1 MKTTRKPAL
10 QRQQQGSALL
20 VSLMVMVGLSLL
32 GLGFVAISETESSI
46 SVNQRN
52 YSQTLDVAEAG
63 AKAVVEWFQ
72 NPEWATQ
79 RGLLP
84 PNDNAIK
91 TFRTLA
97 AGPISPYT
105 GYYKTTAAELLCDL
119 PFKPAGNNRLFG
131 DENSA
136 DIIINASKGAVA
148 TDFLA
153 DFNQILFETNEDGG
167 RVTDIRIYAPP
178 MVNATLTEA
187 PVASGLRFFNGGTRY
202 GVATVKVT
210 ATKYMPDNTTVVSQ
224 RAVKMVISDF
234 PFPGPEG
241 PLQSNTGI
249 STAGAFRVHWGKVT
263 SQGDMEL
270 KRPFVSI
277 PWRTAS
283 KQIHLEQ
290 GYEFCPPPCVPP
302 LSAYP
307 TDPASADIDV
317 KHNWLYELLGKSFE
331 DPWYQGRARADIT
344 SDGAITTNQAYA
356 YDAID
361 DDPVGKPIS
370 GFSNQFQNQD
380 VTDEAINKREVLFPK
395 IDYLFWK
402 NIAQSGAAAGTDG
415 IYYLRHSSGTQFT
428 DTKGN
433 TKEFRAW
440 TNTQANPP
448 AKGGFY
454 FFDTTDA
461 SNPQNP
467 DGTTNTTVLTPDIDL
482 QGGGP
487 YQMRGFIYMNFKS
500 FGTQGLGGAAKEY
513 HMPSETYRDVGYRKV
528 NEAGSPGP
536 PAQVY
541 QDFEKDALNIP
552 LPPTNALNGV
562 WDYQDLAWSN
572 GAAAKNGKFDVFVA
586 LHTVVR
592 ESDAL
597 LIPPG
602 PPTID
607 VYGPVSYFEG
617 CTPGDNNYAPANCSE
632 PHEPYINFLYPDAG
646 TSGSGTPVN
655 VVAGWENPLGGNA
668 FGITRWPKKFTDL
681 AETTLVN
688 CTATTPESDCTS
700 NAYDDKG
707 PLVELDRGG
716 NGPVLDGVLYNEGDY
731 SSTGNAMYYGSV
743 LIRGTV
749 GKAGNVDVFF
759 DESLTKG
766 DWQKRF
772 KDLPRVLITSSQTD
786 Q

>member
-72 NPEWATQ
+72 SPEWATQ

-84 PNDNAIK
+84 PNDIAIK

-187 PVASGLRFFNGGTRY
+187 PVGSGLRFYNGGTRY

-290 GYEFCPPPCVPP
+290 GYEFCLAPPCVP

-307 TDPASADIDV
+307 TVAAGTGDLDTE
-317 KHNWLYELLGKSFE
+317 HNWLYELLGKSFE

-344 SDGAITTNQAYA
+344 SDGGITTNQAYA

-361 DDPVGKPIS
+361 DDPVGPIS
-370 GFSNQFQNQD
+370 GYSNQFQNQD
-380 VTDEAINKREVLFPK
+380 VTDESINKREVLFPK

-415 IYYLRHSSGTQFT
+415 IYYLRHAGGTQFT

-461 SNPQNP
+461 SNPQNA
-467 DGTTNTTVLTPDIDL
+467 DGTTNTTVLTPDLDL

-487 YQMRGFIYMNFKS
+487 YQMRGFIYMNFAS
-500 FGTQGLGGAAKEY
+500 FGTQGLAGDVKEY
-513 HMPSETYRDVGYRKV
+513 HMPSETYRDVGYRRV
-528 NEAGSPGP
+528 CEVASCP
-536 PAQVY
+536 PAVQR
-541 QDFEKDALNIP
+541 DFEKDAGFIP

-562 WDYQDLAWSN
+562 WDYQDLPWSN
-572 GAAAKNGKFDVFVA
+572 NAAAKNGKFDVFVA
-586 LHTVVR
+586 AHTVVR
-592 ESDAL
+592 ESDLAL
-597 LIPPG
+597 MPPG
-602 PPTID
+602 PPIT

-617 CTPGDNNYAPANCSE
+617 CVPGDNNTVGSNCSE
-632 PHEPYINFLYPDAG
+632 PHEPYINFLYPDVG
-646 TSGSGTPVN
+646 TLGSGTPAD
-655 VVAGWENPLGGNA
+655 VVAGWENPTPANPFGGEDLP
-668 FGITRWPKKFTDL
+668 RRPKKFTDL
-681 AETTLVN
+681 TETTLVT
-688 CTATTPESDCTS
+688 CTATTAESDCTS

-707 PLVELDRGG
+707 ALVELDAG

-749 GKAGNVDVFF
+749 DKAGNVDVFF